1 MWKELGY
8 KELDYNSGSQVG
20 VARFQYTIKNGTR
33 QSANTAFI
41 RPIRGKRLNLTIKTN
56 SQVVKIIIEKN
67 SNTAIGV
74 EYVTGENKVVHR
86 SFASKEV
93 IISAGAIDSPKILML
108 SGIGPADELEAAGIN
123 LVKDL
128 AVGKNFQEHVAAS
141 IVTLRLKNEPE
152 SFEPIENKFQD
163 MAWWFHARDSRLNIP
178 GLISPVQFIQT
189 SFDSRPGVP
198 DIENHYLPSIDDK
211 RKTGVNSMYNIF
223 SYYNMLVIQTTLIT
237 PKSRGWIE
245 LNKNDPIWS
254 KPLIYPNF
262 YDHPNDLQNLVE
274 GLNITSRLMDTQ
286 TLKNSNFEAVRTPAP
301 NCEKFLSNMTKYYEC
316 IAKNYHVPLY
326 HVAGT
331 CKMGPKTDP
340 NAVVDERL
348 RVYGIKHLRVIDA
361 SIMPS
366 VTRGNTNAPAMMIG
380 EKGSDMIKEDYEF
393 GCSSP

>member
-20 VARFQYTIKNGTR
+20 VARLQYTIKNGTR

-41 RPIRGKRLNLTIKTN
+41 RPIRRKRSNLTIKTN
-56 SQVVKIIIEKN
+56 SQVIKVIIDEK
-67 SNTAIGV
+67 SKTAIGV

-108 SGIGPADELEAAGIN
+108 SGIGPADELEKAGIN

-141 IVTLRLKNEPE
+141 IVTLRLKNESE
-152 SFEPIENKFQD
+152 SFEPIETKLQD
-163 MAWWFHARDSRLNIP
+163 IDLWFHTRDSRLNVP
-178 GLISPVQFIQT
+178 GIMSPVQFIQT

-198 DIENHYLPSIDDK
+198 DIQNHYMAFINDT
-211 RKTGVNSMYNIF
+211 RKTGVNSLYRIF
-223 SYYNMLVIQTTLIT
+223 SYYNMLVIETTLIT

-245 LNKNDPIWS
+245 LNKSDPIWS

-262 YDHPNDLQNLVE
+262 YDHPEDLQKLVE
-274 GLNITSRLMDTQ
+274 GLNITSRLMHTQ
-286 TLKNSNFEAVRTPAP
+286 TLKTSNFEAVRTPAP
-301 NCEKFLSNMTKYYEC
+301 NCDKFLSNMTKYYEC
-316 IAKNYHVPLY
+316 IAKKYLLPLY
-326 HVAGT
+326 HPVGT

-348 RVYGIKHLRVIDA
+348 RVYGIQRLRVIDA

-366 VTRGNTNAPAMMIG
+366 IIRGNTNAPSMMIG
-380 EKGSDMIKEDYEF
+380 EKGSDMIKEDYKF
-393 GCSSP
+393 G